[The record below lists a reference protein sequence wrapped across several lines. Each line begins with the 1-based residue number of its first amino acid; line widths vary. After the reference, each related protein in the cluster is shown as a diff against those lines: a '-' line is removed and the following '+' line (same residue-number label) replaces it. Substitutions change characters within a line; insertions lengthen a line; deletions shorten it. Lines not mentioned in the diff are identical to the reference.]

1 MYFRENNFMGAIM
14 AIKKEKIN
22 ITLLFMSM
30 ILIIYIFVKINSIF
44 IIMSSKNKKIIPIF
58 FYCFYK

>member
-44 IIMSSKNKKIIPIF
+44 IIMSSKNKSNYIF
-58 FYCFYK
+58 DCFYI

>member
-1 MYFRENNFMGAIM
+1 MGAIM
-14 AIKKEKIN
+14 AVKKEKIN
-22 ITLLFMSM
+22 IILLFMSM

-58 FYCFYK
+58 FIVFINNI